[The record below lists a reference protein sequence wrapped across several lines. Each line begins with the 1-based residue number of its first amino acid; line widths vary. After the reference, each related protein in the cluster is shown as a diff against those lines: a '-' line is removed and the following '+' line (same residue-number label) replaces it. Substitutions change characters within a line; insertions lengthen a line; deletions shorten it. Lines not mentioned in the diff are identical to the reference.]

1 MRIDGTVAFITGAS
15 EGIGAA
21 CVDSFRRRGAKIA
34 LVARTR
40 ERLDSLA
47 APGDLVLAGDVTDAG
62 FREFAVAQALA
73 TFGRIDILINSA
85 GVGLYAPSWSVP
97 LDDVR
102 SMVEVNLF
110 AALGL
115 IQLVVPQMKRQHGG
129 MIVNIGSIA
138 GKVTLPWLSLYSA
151 TKHALGSLTNG
162 LRMELMPDQ
171 IRTMLVCPGY
181 VKTRFQDHVLA
192 GRPPAKIRNS
202 TTFLIS
208 PERCAED
215 IARGVEKDKRTVL
228 TPAAGWWFVLIS
240 RLLPGPVD
248 AQLAKIYH
256 SLERR

>member
-1 MRIDGTVAFITGAS
+1 MRIDGSVALITGAS

-21 CVDSFRRRGAKIA
+21 CVESFRRRGAKIS
-34 LVARTR
+34 LLARTR
-40 ERLDSLA
+40 EKLERLA
-47 APGDLVLAGDVTDAG
+47 APGDLVVAGDVTDGG
-62 FREFAVAQALA
+62 FREQAVAQTLA
-73 TFGRIDILINSA
+73 TFGGIDILINNA
-85 GVGLYAPSWSVP
+85 GIGLYAPSWSAP

-110 AALGL
+110 AALGM
-115 IQLVVPQMKRQHGG
+115 IQLVVPQMKRQRGG

-151 TKHALGSLTNG
+151 TKYALGSLTNG
-162 LRMELMPDQ
+162 LRMELMPDH

-181 VKTRFQDHVLA
+181 VQTKFQDHVLA
-192 GRPPAKIRNS
+192 GRPPGKIRNS

-228 TPAAGWWFVLIS
+228 TPAAGWWFVLVS

-256 SLERR
+256 SLGRS